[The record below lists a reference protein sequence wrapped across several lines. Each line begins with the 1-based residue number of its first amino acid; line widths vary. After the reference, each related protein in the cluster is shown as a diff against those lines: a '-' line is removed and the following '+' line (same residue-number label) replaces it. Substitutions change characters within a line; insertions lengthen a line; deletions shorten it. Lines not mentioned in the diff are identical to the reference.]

1 MSITIPGELEW
12 LGWIA
17 GSDWPDGDEDK
28 MWGIGGDWRT
38 AAADLRD
45 LLPELRAAR
54 QATIDAYPWGDGL
67 DAMVK
72 ALDQLDHGPE
82 SLEHLSEILDAVAES
97 ADGLGTEIEYTKILV
112 ISSLAMLA
120 VEIAAA
126 WLFPPTAPLAETL
139 AIGATRVAVRLLG
152 ERAVSA
158 IARFAAK
165 TGLAALTKFAAKHVV
180 FSTVLGA
187 GQDLAIQ
194 AYQVGAGHRDG
205 IDWERVGTTAY
216 TAAAAGAVG
225 GPAGSLLGKAAGKIH
240 LPGGPFGDAVKGAAV
255 GAGAGIAGGLG
266 AWGIGGFANGWTWDP
281 RILTSAGAYGVTV
294 GGSKGFRHSP
304 TAGDAGTHPFN
315 AADPAL
321 LGGESPRAPGHG
333 HDGSAPSPATGGE
346 NGGEQSGAAERPG
359 APMLVGGEQR
369 NGSPATE
376 HGPARQGGNPA
387 ANSPAPRAE
396 APEQPAPRAPHEA
409 GTPEHSAPQAP
420 HEAGAPDGS
429 APHPQS
435 SADGPA
441 SKGAG
446 PDSSAPESS
455 RQSAATEPRGGGPAS
470 LGSGGEGR
478 AAGAGGQATGVE
490 GRQAVSEPRN
500 GAGDNRVTPAG
511 GESRAAESPSKPGES
526 NAQRAGAGESRRPDG
541 EPRAGVA
548 ESRTS
553 SRGETNVSSGRR
565 EADLPA
571 AQRESPT
578 ARQVQANAG
587 EAGSGS
593 TGHHGSPPPVHA
605 PDPLTQARDTLRSL
619 GVDPDGM
626 SPPELER
633 ASADAIMRRIGELTS
648 AADDLANQNL
658 GPAEFFARRDAIQQ
672 QISDTMALRGQMRS
686 LFEQHRA
693 GTTPPAPAPAPAPAH
708 PPAAETQSHPT
719 STPKTEPAPA
729 PEPKPEA
736 TPEEKS
742 TAEERQSRAGDG
754 LDAAR
759 EKLRR
764 LGVDPDGMSPEQ
776 MRRAAEEA
784 FARKADEFADRTAA
798 LEGAGLRPGEFRV
811 QRMELQK
818 QIDEFL
824 GMRRELRADLPE
836 ARIAEGEEPTS
847 AEEPKTAQEPTIT
860 EEPNTAEQPKAAEEP
875 TSPEEP
881 SSAQQPENRQPAP
894 PRAAEG
900 EPEAE
905 AGAGEQSPGAPE
917 PQEEFPDTTSKI
929 PYTPR
934 YFTLPPITPFEAAAP
949 PPDSVWEPDPSPS
962 TPPVPSGNGEHGS
975 GAGDLANRERG
986 AGRRSVLWP
995 RAAVDGGTSAG

>member
-45 LLPELRAAR
+45 LLPELQAAR

-67 DAMVK
+67 DAMVE
-72 ALDQLDHGPE
+72 ALDQLDHGPD
-82 SLEHLSEILDAVAES
+82 SLEHLAEILDAVAES
-97 ADGLGTEIEYTKILV
+97 ADGLGTEIEYTKILI

-304 TAGDAGTHPFN
+304 TAGGAGTHPFN

-333 HDGSAPSPATGGE
+333 HDGSTPSPAAGRE
-346 NGGEQSGAAERPG
+346 NGGEQSGAADRPD
-359 APMLVGGEQR
+359 APTPVGGEQR
-369 NGSPATE
+369 NGSPTTE
-376 HGPARQGGNPA
+376 HG
-387 ANSPAPRAE
+387 S
-396 APEQPAPRAPHEA
+396 
-409 GTPEHSAPQAP
+409 T
-420 HEAGAPDGS
+420 
-429 APHPQS
+429 PHPQS

-446 PDSSAPESS
+446 SDSSAPESS
-455 RQSAATEPRGGGPAS
+455 RQSAATEPRGGGAAS

-478 AAGAGGQATGVE
+478 AAGAGGPATGAE

-500 GAGDNRVTPAG
+500 SAGENRVTSAG

-526 NAQRAGAGESRRPDG
+526 NAQRAGTGESRRPDG

-548 ESRTS
+548 ESRTA

-565 EADLPA
+565 EADPPA
-571 AQRESPT
+571 AQRESPS
-578 ARQVQANAG
+578 ARQAQAHAG

-593 TGHHGSPPPVHA
+593 TGQHVSPPPAHA

-626 SPPELER
+626 SPRELER
-633 ASADAIMRRIGELTS
+633 ASADAIMRRIGELTA

-686 LFEQHRA
+686 QFEQHRA
-693 GTTPPAPAPAPAPAH
+693 GTTPLAPAPAPAPAH
-708 PPAAETQSHPT
+708 PPAAETQPHPT
-719 STPKTEPAPA
+719 STPKAEPAPV
-729 PEPKPEA
+729 PDPKPEA
-736 TPEEKS
+736 VPEGKS
-742 TAEERQSRAGDG
+742 TAEEQQSRAGDG

-798 LEGAGLRPGEFRV
+798 LEGAGLRPGDFRV
-811 QRMELQK
+811 QRIELQK

-824 GMRRELRADLPE
+824 GMRRDLRADLPE
-836 ARIAEGEEPTS
+836 ARIAEV
-847 AEEPKTAQEPTIT
+847 EEPKS
-860 EEPNTAEQPKAAEEP
+860 AEEP

-881 SSAQQPENRQPAP
+881 GSEKPETPQPAP

-905 AGAGEQSPGAPE
+905 TGAGEPSPEAPE

-934 YFTLPPITPFEAAAP
+934 YFTSPPITPFEAATP
-949 PPDSVWEPDPSPS
+949 PPDSVWEPEPEPTPTPPPAPNPPTPTPAPDPTPTPTPPTPDPTPTPAPTPKPDPSPS
-962 TPPVPSGNGEHGS
+962 
-975 GAGDLANRERG
+975 

-995 RAAVDGGTSAG
+995 RAAVDGRTSAR

>member
-38 AAADLRD
+38 AATDLRD
-45 LLPELRAAR
+45 LLPELRSAR
-54 QATIDAYPWGDGL
+54 QATIAAYPWGDGL

-82 SLEHLSEILDAVAES
+82 SLEHLAEILDAVAES
-97 ADGLGTEIEYTKILV
+97 ADGLGTEIEYTKILI

-225 GPAGSLLGKAAGKIH
+225 GPAGSLLGKAAGKVH
-240 LPGGPFGDAVKGAAV
+240 LPDGRFGDAVKGAAV

-304 TAGDAGTHPFN
+304 TAGGAGTHPFN

-333 HDGSAPSPATGGE
+333 HDGSTPSPAAGRE
-346 NGGEQSGAAERPG
+346 NGGEQSGAADRPG
-359 APMLVGGEQR
+359 APTPVGGEQR
-369 NGSPATE
+369 NGSPTTE
-376 HGPARQGGNPA
+376 HG
-387 ANSPAPRAE
+387 SV
-396 APEQPAPRAPHEA
+396 
-409 GTPEHSAPQAP
+409 
-420 HEAGAPDGS
+420 
-429 APHPQS
+429 PHPQS

-441 SKGAG
+441 SKGTG
-446 PDSSAPESS
+446 PEGSAPESS
-455 RQSAATEPRGGGPAS
+455 RQSAAPEPRGGGPAS

-478 AAGAGGQATGVE
+478 AAGAGGPATGAE
-490 GRQAVSEPRN
+490 GRQAISEPRN
-500 GAGDNRVTPAG
+500 GAGENRVTPPG
-511 GESRAAESPSKPGES
+511 GESRATESPSKPGES
-526 NAQRAGAGESRRPDG
+526 NAQRAGTGENRRPDG
-541 EPRAGVA
+541 EPRAGVP
-548 ESRTS
+548 ESRTAN
-553 SRGETNVSSGRR
+553 RGETNVSSGRR

-571 AQRESPT
+571 AQRESPI
-578 ARQVQANAG
+578 ARQAQVHAG

-593 TGHHGSPPPVHA
+593 TGQHGSPPPAHA

-626 SPPELER
+626 SPRELER
-633 ASADAIMRRIGELTS
+633 ASADAIMRRIGELTA

-693 GTTPPAPAPAPAPAH
+693 GTTPPAPAPAHSPAV
-708 PPAAETQSHPT
+708 ETQPHPT

-736 TPEEKS
+736 APEGKS
-742 TAEERQSRAGDG
+742 TAQEQQSRAGDG

-824 GMRRELRADLPE
+824 GMRRELRSDLPE
-836 ARIAEGEEPTS
+836 ARIAEGEEPKST
-847 AEEPKTAQEPTIT
+847 EKPKPAQEPTNT

-881 SSAQQPENRQPAP
+881 SSAEQPENRQPAP

-905 AGAGEQSPGAPE
+905 TGAGEQSPEAPE

-962 TPPVPSGNGEHGS
+962 TPPVPGGNGEHGS
-975 GAGDLANRERG
+975 GAGDLANCERG

-995 RAAVDGGTSAG
+995 RAAVDGGASAG